1 MQGDAAE
8 WDGSTPLKAT
18 LYADISDNINSLGVV
33 VGYNKNH
40 FFNTEVSPVEGVS
53 IDKKIS
59 DETSG
64 SLALLFSGALSGDKQ
79 PLAVIDFYPVN
90 QVLSD
95 TVLVLRSAAAKDKN
109 GNVIDANLGNPWRIS
124 VGQ

>member
-1 MQGDAAE
+1 M
-8 WDGSTPLKAT
+8 
-18 LYADISDNINSLGVV
+18 
-33 VGYNKNH
+33 
-40 FFNTEVSPVEGVS
+40 
-53 IDKKIS
+53 
-59 DETSG
+59 
-64 SLALLFSGALSGDKQ
+64 
-79 PLAVIDFYPVN
+79 AVIDFYPVN